1 MHYSTIFA
9 VLALALSSAAIADGY
24 NTPFY
29 VPNFLDIPNTYP
41 PVNRS
46 AFGSGVVNGRPVT
59 SNSHT
64 IDFGQFGS
72 STSTNVF
79 GGSRP
84 VHCTTHTDAYGN
96 SFTTCN

>member
-1 MHYSTIFA
+1 MHQAIF
-9 VLALALSSAAIADGY
+9 VIITLVLSSAAIADGY
-24 NTPFY
+24 GTPFY
-29 VPNFLDIPNTYP
+29 VPNFLDIPNTAS

-46 AFGSGVVNGRPVT
+46 AFGNGAANGRPVT
-59 SNSHT
+59 SQSHT

-84 VHCTTHTDAYGN
+84 VHCNTHTDAYGN

>member
-1 MHYSTIFA
+1 MHQAIF
-9 VLALALSSAAIADGY
+9 VITALILSSAAIADNYG
-24 NTPFY
+24 TPFY
-29 VPNFLDIPNTYP
+29 VPNFLDIPNTAS

-64 IDFGQFGS
+64 INSGQFGNS
-72 STSTNVF
+72 PSTNVF

-84 VHCTTHTDAYGN
+84 VYCNTHTDAYGN